1 MAGGQGDRPRIEAAG
16 GVVLRPG
23 PAGTT
28 QVLVVHR
35 EHYRDW
41 SLPKG
46 KLERGESAKDAARR
60 EVLEETGVRCRV
72 GRRLPSTHYEHQGR
86 PKRVRWWAMSVLEDH
101 GHTPDEE
108 VREVRWVDVA
118 VAGDLLTYATD
129 RSTLDAALAE
139 D

>member
-1 MAGGQGDRPRIEAAG
+1 MAAVTTPIRAAG
-16 GVVLRPG
+16 VVILRTSDG
-23 PAGTT
+23 RRE
-28 QVLVVHR
+28 VLAVHR
-35 EHYRDW
+35 AARKDW